1 MSEKIDLVIFDN
13 SEKFREWL
21 VENHETSSEI
31 WLGFYKIKSGR
42 KSINYQEALDQ
53 ALCFGWIDGVRKS
66 IDSETYTN
74 RFTPRKKSSNWS
86 NINIEKFR
94 RLQALGLLHKSGIE
108 AFEKRDHSK
117 SNTYSFE
124 NELKTFETDQ
134 LTNFKSNEIAWN
146 FFEKQAPSYKK
157 TCIHWINSAKMSKT
171 KSNRLKILI
180 EASFENRK
188 LF

>member
-1 MSEKIDLVIFDN
+1 MSEKIDLVIFEN
-13 SEKFREWL
+13 EQRFREWL
-21 VENHETSSEI
+21 EENHKTSSEI
-31 WLGFYKIKSGR
+31 WLGFYKKNSGR
-42 KSINYQEALDQ
+42 KSITYYEALNQ
-53 ALCFGWIDGVRKS
+53 ALCFGWIDGIRKS

-86 NINIEKFR
+86 NVNIEKVNK
-94 RLQALGLLHKSGIE
+94 LKELGMMHQAGIE

-124 NELKTFETDQ
+124 NELKTFEPDHITI
-134 LTNFKSNEIAWN
+134 FKKDEIAWD

-157 TCIHWINSAKMSKT
+157 TCIHWINSAKISET
-171 KSNRLKILI
+171 RSNRLNKLI
-180 EASFENRK
+180 EASFEKRK